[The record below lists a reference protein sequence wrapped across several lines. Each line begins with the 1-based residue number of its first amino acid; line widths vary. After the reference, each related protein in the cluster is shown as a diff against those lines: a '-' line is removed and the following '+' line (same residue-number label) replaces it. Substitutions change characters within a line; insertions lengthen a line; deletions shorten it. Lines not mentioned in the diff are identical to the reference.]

1 MAGIPTDEKRN
12 IEWDPATEASSAAE
26 GSADQRIGITVE
38 CPRLNDKFTLF
49 KTTQEITIQQLDFVL
64 EGITDLTVVVGFD
77 PDRSVAGTRVINAG
91 TLVNNTTTGQEVL
104 VFDNAVIP
112 VGNWLWVEFIA
123 ITDEPTEVN
132 VSVVYN

>member
-1 MAGIPTDEKRN
+1 MAGIPTTEKRN
-12 IEWDPATEASSAAE
+12 IVWDPALESSDSAE
-26 GSADQRIGITVE
+26 GSADQRVGLTVE

-49 KTTQEITIQQLDFVL
+49 KTTQEITIQQIDFVL
-64 EGITDLTVVVGFD
+64 EGGTDVTVVVGFD

-91 TLVNNTTTGQEVL
+91 TVVSNTTTGQEVL

-112 VGNWLWVEFIA
+112 AGNWWWVEVIA
-123 ITDEPTEVN
+123 ITLTPTEVN

>member
-1 MAGIPTDEKRN
+1 MAGIPTEEKRN
-12 IEWDPATEASSAAE
+12 IVWDPVEESSQSGE
-26 GSADQRIGITVE
+26 GSADQRVGLTVE

-49 KTTQEITIQQLDFVL
+49 KTTQEITVQQIDFVL
-64 EGITDLTVVVGFD
+64 EGATDVTVVVGFD

-91 TLVNNTTTGQEVL
+91 TVVSNTTTGQEVL

-112 VGNWLWVEFIA
+112 AGNWWWVEVIA
-123 ITDEPTEVN
+123 ITLTPTEVN

>member
-1 MAGIPTDEKRN
+1 VAGIPTEEKRN
-12 IEWDPATEASSAAE
+12 IVWDPDQESSQSGE
-26 GSADQRIGITVE
+26 GSADQRVGLTVE

-64 EGITDLTVVVGFD
+64 TGITDLTVVVAFD
-77 PDRSVAGTRVINAG
+77 PDRSVAGTRVIIAG

-112 VGNWLWVEFIA
+112 VGNWWWVEFIA
-123 ITDEPTEVN
+123 ITAEPTEVN